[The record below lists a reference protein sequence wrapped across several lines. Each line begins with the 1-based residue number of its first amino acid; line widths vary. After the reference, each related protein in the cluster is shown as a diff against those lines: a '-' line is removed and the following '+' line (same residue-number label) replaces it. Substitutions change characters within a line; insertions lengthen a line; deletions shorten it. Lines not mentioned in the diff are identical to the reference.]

1 MFQAVK
7 KLLIIKP
14 WYIALYAT
22 ILTIILGYSFIE
34 YQSRYKDLL
43 QLIQDQAAMTA
54 GVIAQSGSGQAY
66 LTNELKQSYID
77 RAIDVLSILNK
88 VDAAK
93 DLGSSRLNAL
103 LEDDNI
109 YEIIIYNSKGKVE
122 HTLTSQSVQ
131 KMANNYAEGSWIF
144 QNIQPIIIG
153 ASNLVISGVDQEPVL
168 EEPRMRDNSRFLVA
182 VPRDRGGAIACL
194 LTTGAEED
202 FNYLTNMEIGLED
215 LLYVKGLQYLQISID
230 NGESY
235 YVSKDS
241 IVVDH
246 TWTRKLLGDIL
257 YSVSKDDIHL
267 LEVVRPV
274 FFSSSFGEVRIGL
287 LDDTL
292 SNLRTQIIFQ
302 LLIRTLLLTMLAFV
316 IMIFLI
322 SRQNATLLEQEKD
335 RIEKEVYRLETLNR
349 VNEKQVAM
357 GELAAGV
364 AHEIR
369 NPLNAIGIV
378 AQRLQ
383 REFAPDVD
391 ADDYQVLTG
400 TMVTEIGR
408 INNTLKEFLEYTRPT
423 PLRFAKV
430 NLQDLFNKI
439 QDLYQSQAHEN
450 QVQLKLQDSNLTI
463 EGDIEYLQQALAN
476 LIKNAIEACV
486 EGDEVSV
493 SAQQEKE
500 MLLLL
505 VKDTGEGIKPENLNR
520 IFDLYYSNKAM
531 GTGVGLALTHKIIAD
546 HQGTIEVQ
554 SEVGVGTT
562 FIINLPVN
570 Q

>member
-1 MFQAVK
+1 LFQAVK